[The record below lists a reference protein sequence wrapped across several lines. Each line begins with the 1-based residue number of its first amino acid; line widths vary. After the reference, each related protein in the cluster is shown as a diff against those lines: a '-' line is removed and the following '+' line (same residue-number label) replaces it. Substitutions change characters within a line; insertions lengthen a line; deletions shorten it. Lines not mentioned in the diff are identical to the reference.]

1 MSLHYHVKYECQK
14 TGVDLKYVL
23 SLMIN
28 HKIAQLSILVVMNY
42 FVTIQFAGERIF
54 VIGEHLVKLQAKMFD
69 RVIRPICL
77 RLLSSEMQNSP
88 DK

>member
-1 MSLHYHVKYECQK
+1 MLTDFKNSFTGRFNGKFATNMFKYPTTHDIMSLHYHVKYECQK

-42 FVTIQFAGERIF
+42 FVTNLQFNL
-54 VIGEHLVKLQAKMFD
+54 HVKEFL
-69 RVIRPICL
+69 
-77 RLLSSEMQNSP
+77 
-88 DK
+88 

>member
-14 TGVDLKYVL
+14 TSVDLKYVL

-42 FVTIQFAGERIF
+42 FVTNLQFNL
-54 VIGEHLVKLQAKMFD
+54 LVKEFL
-69 RVIRPICL
+69 
-77 RLLSSEMQNSP
+77 
-88 DK
+88 